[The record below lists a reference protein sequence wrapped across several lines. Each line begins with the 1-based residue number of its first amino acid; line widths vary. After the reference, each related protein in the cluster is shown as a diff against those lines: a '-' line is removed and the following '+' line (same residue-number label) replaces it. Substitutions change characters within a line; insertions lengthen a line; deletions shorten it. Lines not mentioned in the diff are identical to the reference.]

1 MAIGETTVTLVG
13 TMTSDVTVK
22 RVGQD
27 GHELAIF
34 RVRSD
39 ERRFDRHRQEWVPGR
54 RFSVRVV
61 CRRALASS
69 AAGAL
74 RRGDPVVV
82 TGRLHGSGPDADGS
96 RAQLELE
103 AFALGPNLAHCGVSL
118 RRTPRPESPVAPRI
132 PSWGPPEQAAEAL
145 ENRAVRPPG
154 SVLAGAGGGQGP

>member
-1 MAIGETTVTLVG
+1 MAIGETMVTLVG

-27 GHELAIF
+27 GHDLAIF

-39 ERRFDRHRQEWVPGR
+39 ERRFDRNRQEWVSGR

-61 CRRALASS
+61 CRRGLASS
-69 AAGAL
+69 AATAL

-82 TGRLHGSGPDADGS
+82 NGRLRSGDPEAEGS

-103 AFALGPNLAHCGVSL
+103 AFALGPNLAHCGASV
-118 RRTPRPESPVAPRI
+118 RRTPRSEPGVPRGI
-132 PSWGPPEQAAEAL
+132 PSWEASGSAAEVLA
-145 ENRAVRPPG
+145 NGPVRAPAP
-154 SVLAGAGGGQGP
+154 VLAGPRGGQGP